1 MYKKKN
7 KKMLMYIEKHTNII
21 SGKGFPKK
29 TNIKNR
35 NNQSCTE
42 ATMFYADFNE
52 ELTSSYSKNTIS
64 FASIANNTQLPALGL
79 KAASLLDTKQMKK
92 LHEIR
97 NRHLKEDQR
106 ASFPQD

>member
-1 MYKKKN
+1 
-7 KKMLMYIEKHTNII
+7 MLQYFEKGAILI
-21 SGKGFPKK
+21 SGKGFPKTK

-42 ATMFYADFNE
+42 ATMYYADFNE
-52 ELTSSYSKNTIS
+52 ELTSSYSRDTIS
-64 FASIANNTQLPALGL
+64 FASLVSQTQLPKLGL
-79 KAASLLDTKQMKK
+79 KARTLLDEKQMKK

-97 NRHLKEDQR
+97 SRHLKGEQK